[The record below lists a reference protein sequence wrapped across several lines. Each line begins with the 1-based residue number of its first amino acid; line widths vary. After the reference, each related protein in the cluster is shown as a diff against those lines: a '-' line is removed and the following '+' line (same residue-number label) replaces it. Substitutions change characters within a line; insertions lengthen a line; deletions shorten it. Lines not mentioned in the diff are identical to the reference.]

1 VFRRLLAKKKDVFFR
16 DMALLAGKGA
26 EIVAALRTMFDDFPH
41 VEERIARI
49 KAIEDEADAIAHET
63 ISRLHRTF
71 ITPIDR
77 NEINRIFKRLD
88 DIVDMVE
95 GAAQRVY
102 IYELRATRRE
112 VEQLLNILEKQMALL
127 QEAIGRLSDLR
138 HAEPI
143 RAILVQLHTLENQ
156 ADDVL
161 RASIG
166 ALFREEEDP
175 KTLLKWKEVIEHLE
189 DATDRCE
196 DVADLF
202 ENILLEYA

>member
-1 VFRRLLAKKKDVFFR
+1 LLTRKKDVFFR

-26 EIVAALRTMFDDFPH
+26 EIVAALRAMFEDFPH

-49 KAIEDEADAIAHET
+49 KSIEDEADAIAHET
-63 ISRLHRTF
+63 IARLHRTF

-112 VEQLLNILEKQMALL
+112 VEQLLDILEKQMALL

-138 HAEPI
+138 NAEPI
-143 RAILVQLHTLENQ
+143 RAILIRLHTLENE
-156 ADDVL
+156 ADNVL

-166 ALFREEEDP
+166 ALFREEPDP

>member
-1 VFRRLLAKKKDVFFR
+1 MLRRILRKKDTFFAS
-16 DMALLAGKGA
+16 MAALAGKA
-26 EIVAALRTMFDDFPH
+26 SEIVAAFREMLADFPH
-41 VEERIARI
+41 VDERIARI
-49 KAIEDEADAIAHET
+49 KAIEDEADVIAHET
-63 ISRLHRTF
+63 IARLHKTF

-95 GAAQRVY
+95 GAAQRVH

-112 VEQLLNILEKQMALL
+112 IEQLCDILEKQTALL
-127 QEAIGRLSDLR
+127 QEAIGRLEDLR
-138 HAEPI
+138 NPDPI
-143 RAILVQLHTLENQ
+143 RAILIQIHTLENE
-156 ADDVL
+156 ADNVL

-166 ALFREEEDP
+166 LLFREEKDP